1 MAHVLGTRQFLLLL
15 TWTIVFL
22 QIHQVKTEVRIPCGY
37 VKDWFPSGVKPQSSK
52 PPYVLDVIR
61 PDGRSVRDAM
71 VAYRNESHY
80 GPGQQTYTITLNGT
94 GSGNATENFT
104 GFMIYVYNE
113 FEDED
118 SGHFVK
124 PLPAGVSMKECHFNM
139 TSQLVE
145 WVENSTS
152 NNQWTS
158 LQIKWMSPKKD
169 PSGKIT
175 IRASVVKDQ
184 GVYWEGI
191 ALTLNHMCP
200 TPGCYIPDGCPHGL
214 ARNKF
219 GCITCECAGAASI
232 TAGFTSLL
240 TIVFTLISNL
250 M

>member
-1 MAHVLGTRQFLLLL
+1 MFSNLV
-15 TWTIVFL
+15 
-22 QIHQVKTEVRIPCGY
+22 
-37 VKDWFPSGVKPQSSK
+37 
-52 PPYVLDVIR
+52 
-61 PDGRSVRDAM
+61 
-71 VAYRNESHY
+71 
-80 GPGQQTYTITLNGT
+80 TLNGS
-94 GSGNATENFT
+94 GSGNATEKFT

-145 WVENSTS
+145 WVENATS
-152 NNQWTS
+152 SNQWTS
-158 LQIKWMSPKKD
+158 LQIKWMSPKKY

-175 IRASVVKDQ
+175 IRASAVKGQ

-191 ALTLNHMCP
+191 ALTLNCKIAALSLFQSNVCP
-200 TPGCYIPDGCPHGL
+200 TPGCYIPDGCPHGYAI

-219 GCITCECAGAASI
+219 GCISACECAGAASI

-240 TIVFTLISNL
+240 VIVFTLITNL